1 MKVLSSLPMTI
12 ASAFTYFSWSWSWSF
27 FSAGYFGYEKYD
39 RDNGDMGI
47 GKTAEPVFSGV

>member
-1 MKVLSSLPMTI
+1 MKVLSSLPMTT
-12 ASAFTYFSWSWSWSF
+12 ASAFTYFSFSWSF

-39 RDNGDMGI
+39 RDNADMGI

>member
-12 ASAFTYFSWSWSWSF
+12 ASVFTYFSWSF
-27 FSAGYFGYEKYD
+27 FSASYFGYEKYN
-39 RDNGDMGI
+39 RDNADMGI

>member
-12 ASAFTYFSWSWSWSF
+12 ASAFTYFSWSWSF

>member
-12 ASAFTYFSWSWSWSF
+12 ASVFTYFSWSF
-27 FSAGYFGYEKYD
+27 FSSGYFGYGEYN
-39 RDNGDMGI
+39 RDNADMGI

>member
-12 ASAFTYFSWSWSWSF
+12 ASAFTYFSWSF